1 MVHFCLSLYC
11 DVIVCVAKI
20 TETQFAR
27 LCDQIVADREDIVR
41 ANPIGTAEE
50 TLLWMLLGVLVSYLS
65 LSDKETPCFT
75 GIPDAET
82 YRKAILHV
90 LRGRMK
96 PAFEAEPYLKKIV

>member
-1 MVHFCLSLYC
+1 M
-11 DVIVCVAKI
+11 AKI
-20 TETQFAR
+20 TETQFSH
-27 LCDQIVADREDIVR
+27 LCDQIIADRKGIVGS
-41 ANPIGTAEE
+41 NPIGTAEE

-65 LSDKETPCFT
+65 LSDQETPCFI

-96 PAFEAEPYLKKIV
+96 PVFDAEPYLNKLF